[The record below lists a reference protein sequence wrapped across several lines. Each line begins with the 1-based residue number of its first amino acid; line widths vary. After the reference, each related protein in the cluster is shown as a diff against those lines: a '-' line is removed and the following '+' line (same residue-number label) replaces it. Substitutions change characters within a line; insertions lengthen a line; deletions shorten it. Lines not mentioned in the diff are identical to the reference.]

1 MIRSTDGAPER
12 EWPSKQNASA
22 PELNAEQNVP
32 HSLAS
37 QREWW
42 TSDIP
47 TRSKKE
53 NYKILI
59 NFHSG

>member
-1 MIRSTDGAPER
+1 MIRSTDGVPER

-37 QREWW
+37 QRE
-42 TSDIP
+42 
-47 TRSKKE
+47 
-53 NYKILI
+53 
-59 NFHSG
+59 